1 MLVTAPSLDELR
13 QLTCGGAFVLDEEV
27 QPMKNSKQIEREIAD
42 LQKRREVIAGEQ
54 AKASKSL
61 SEARKLLVKGT
72 GSTEL
77 VSAAQGTFTGLDG
90 ALNDADDMLADLRV
104 KLQAARQIEQHDA
117 LFSRLAE
124 VAAAGNQHFAEFE
137 RLRVEIN
144 DTLLSLCPKL
154 LAAYTGMRA
163 SRNSFLGEARQLV
176 PIITRGDSVGPGTP
190 EQEAQLSQLVA
201 ELERRG
207 VDLKTVSA
215 EWLGGRSR
223 IDTWPNT
230 PRVEPFNDVLD
241 SALQVMSTLQAH
253 QEQELK
259 RG

>member
-1 MLVTAPSLDELR
+1 
-13 QLTCGGAFVLDEEV
+13 
-27 QPMKNSKQIEREIAD
+27 MKNSKVIEREIAD
-42 LQKRREVIAGEQ
+42 LQKSREAVAESHARAHSDLQ
-54 AKASKSL
+54 N
-61 SEARKLLVKGT
+61 ARKLLVKGQ
-72 GSTEL
+72 GSTES

-90 ALNDADDMLADLRV
+90 ALADADEMLADLRIR
-104 KLQAARQIEQHDA
+104 LQAARQIEGREA
-117 LFSRLAE
+117 SLSRLAE
-124 VAAAGNQHFAEFE
+124 IAAAGNQNFADFE
-137 RLRVEIN
+137 RVRVEIN
-144 DTLLSLCPKL
+144 DTLLLLCPKL
-154 LAAYTGMRA
+154 IAAYTGMRA

-176 PIITRGDSVGPGTP
+176 PIITRGDYAGPGTP

-201 ELERRG
+201 ELERRE

-253 QEQELK
+253 QERVREENAGRVSSPATPIGNALPALK
-259 RG
+259 VRA

>member
-1 MLVTAPSLDELR
+1 
-13 QLTCGGAFVLDEEV
+13 
-27 QPMKNSKQIEREIAD
+27 MKSSKVIEREIAD

-54 AKASKSL
+54 AQASKSL
-61 SEARKLLVKGT
+61 SEARTLLVKGQ
-72 GSTEL
+72 GSTES

-90 ALNDADDMLADLRV
+90 ALADADDMLSDLRI
-104 KLQAARQIEQHDA
+104 KLQAARQIEGREESI
-117 LFSRLAE
+117 SRLVE
-124 VAAAGNQHFAEFE
+124 IAAAGNQNFADFE
-137 RLRVEIN
+137 RVRVEIN
-144 DTLLSLCPKL
+144 DTLLRLCPKL
-154 LAAYTGMRA
+154 IAAYTGMRA
-163 SRNSFLGEARQLV
+163 SRNSFLGEAQQLV
-176 PIITRGDSVGPGTP
+176 PIITRGDYAGPGTP

-241 SALQVMSTLQAH
+241 SALQVMSAFQAH
-253 QEQELK
+253 QERVREESAGIVRSPATPIGNALPGLK
-259 RG
+259 VRA